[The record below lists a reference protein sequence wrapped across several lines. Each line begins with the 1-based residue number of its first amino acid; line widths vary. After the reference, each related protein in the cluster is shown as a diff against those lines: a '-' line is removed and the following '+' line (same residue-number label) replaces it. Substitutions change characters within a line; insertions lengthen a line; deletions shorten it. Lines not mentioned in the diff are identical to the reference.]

1 LITRI
6 SLITLHTTNQVGEAK
21 GEHMSTIHNAHN
33 RQRRATKAAVATML
47 VAAGA
52 AVAAA
57 LGAAAPAHADETTYL
72 AVVYSPATG
81 AYGWANGAD
90 SPADLYNYAMTQC
103 QNRGGGTD
111 CRLLVDFVNS
121 CGALAVQV
129 GNPDRYATRGAPNRL
144 QADFRALREVPGSY
158 ILMSHCSTGND
169 GIG

>member
-1 LITRI
+1 MI
-6 SLITLHTTNQVGEAK
+6 A
-21 GEHMSTIHNAHN
+21 IHNAHN
-33 RQRRATKAAVATML
+33 RQQHATKAVLATVL

-52 AVAAA
+52 AIAGA
-57 LGAAAPAHADETTYL
+57 LGAAPPAHADDYTYL
-72 AVVYSPATG
+72 AIVYSPATG

-90 SPADLYNYAMTQC
+90 TPANLYNSAMTQC

-121 CGALAVQV
+121 CGTLAVQV
-129 GNPDRYATRGAPNRL
+129 GNPDRYVTRGAPNRL

-158 ILMSHCSTGND
+158 VLTSHCSTGTD